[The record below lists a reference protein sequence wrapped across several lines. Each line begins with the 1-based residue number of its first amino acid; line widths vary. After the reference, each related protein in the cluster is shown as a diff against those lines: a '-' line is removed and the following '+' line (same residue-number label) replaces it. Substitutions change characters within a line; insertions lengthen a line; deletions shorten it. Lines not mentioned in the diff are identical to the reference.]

1 MEIDLSDKDLEGVL
15 DIEQYCKDNNID
27 TEKVTS
33 LDCSDNQLTEIKG
46 LDKLVNLE
54 ELYCGNN
61 KLTELDVSKLVNVW
75 ALYCDE
81 NKLTEL
87 DVSKLVNLE
96 WLYCHCN
103 ELTELDLSNL
113 VKLEVLQCDSNEIT
127 EIKGLD
133 KLVNLEWLNLEEY
146 IHFKPEPE
154 PEPEQDKLD
163 LLTNRVEK
171 LEQIILELTK
181 GK

>member
-1 MEIDLSDKDLEGVL
+1 MEINLNYKDLEGVL

-54 ELYCGNN
+54 ELYCGN
-61 KLTELDVSKLVNVW
+61 
-75 ALYCDE
+75 